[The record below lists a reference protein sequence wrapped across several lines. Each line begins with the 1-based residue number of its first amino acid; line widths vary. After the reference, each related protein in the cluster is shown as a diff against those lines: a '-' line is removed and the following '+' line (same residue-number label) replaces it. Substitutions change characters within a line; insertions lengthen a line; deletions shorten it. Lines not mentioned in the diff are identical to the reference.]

1 MDNLVADFI
10 ISNPNPIEAEY
21 TIAEDEHFDCS
32 FEINV
37 SPNKVS
43 QLKNDLSFQT
53 KTEVDDA
60 IQAEADIINARI
72 DTEVDVLTTEINKK
86 VETINGS
93 DLIGV
98 SREENTVTI
107 TSKTFVFEQ
116 GIASTEWVINHNL
129 NKRPSI
135 QLTYTTGESFEAHKE
150 YISNNQV
157 IIKLDSAATGYA
169 YLN

>member
-1 MDNLVADFI
+1 MTDFVASFDLEK
-10 ISNPNPIEAEY
+10 NEIETQFEL
-21 TIAEDEHFDCS
+21 EQPVQFDAVL
-32 FEINV
+32 EINAT
-37 SPNKVS
+37 PQKVS
-43 QLKNDLSFQT
+43 ELENDLNFQT
-53 KTEVDDA
+53 KDEVDDA
-60 IQAEADIINARI
+60 IQAEADIINTRI

-86 VETINGS
+86 VETVTGS

-129 NKRPSI
+129 NKKPSI

-150 YISNNQV
+150 YTSANQV